1 MIWHPIATENAR
13 LPYSRAYG
21 EPRMKKEKSAARSR
35 RGDKSSKRGK
45 AEGRKRR
52 SEGRERRAS
61 GAGRR
66 RGAPKTGGGEG
77 TVSRA
82 RGGLGGSMSAS
93 HATRVLVIVAALAL
107 AYSFSLG
114 NDFVYDDRYV
124 ILENEVVTN
133 LDNLS
138 KAFGVQFYTGLN
150 YYRPLPLVS
159 FALEYRFWGADPLGY
174 HLTNLV
180 LLIGVSLA
188 LYFLLARLLG
198 RGRGWPACL
207 IALCACLHPAVSSV
221 GMALGARG
229 DLLCILFLLGAY
241 LGYAHGSKGGYAAAI
256 SLFAL
261 ALLSKETAVTF
272 PIVLLLMDLLRVT
285 SSATGKDGS
294 KEDSSGRGKTA
305 AGESAAGPAERRL
318 RLLRHA
324 PFWALLVGY
333 VALRSFALPELA
345 SEFTLD
351 PATTLKSY
359 LYLVQTALTPSLP
372 LAYEPFFK
380 DWFSWPRLGL
390 TLALI
395 VIAAVIWTT
404 TKLTVRRPIAFW
416 VVWGAIT
423 FLPTANIFGQETIY
437 DERYTVLPI
446 VGIVAG
452 IGLLIYYAGGR
463 ADAYRRLKL
472 GFCLAL
478 LAAFLAITMERG
490 KAWSDDVTFFTQWQ
504 SASPANPRPSHH
516 LGIVFWDKGNP
527 DLAHNLFAKAVELD
541 PEYVPSLNMLGL
553 SLYTKGQI
561 DEAIDY
567 YSRAVR
573 LDPNYGAAQFNL
585 ATAYYAKGEAA
596 KALPHYQAASVLD
609 PEWLE
614 ALYGTA
620 RCSHQLK
627 RYEDAVIYYRRVL
640 ELDPTVADAYFGL
653 SGVYEEMGL
662 PSQAVGLMRQGLRFA
677 PQDTVALR
685 RLEELLE
692 ESP

>member
-1 MIWHPIATENAR
+1 M
-13 LPYSRAYG
+13 SRT
-21 EPRMKKEKSAARSR
+21 R
-35 RGDKSSKRGK
+35 R
-45 AEGRKRR
+45 
-52 SEGRERRAS
+52 
-61 GAGRR
+61 
-66 RGAPKTGGGEG
+66 
-77 TVSRA
+77 
-82 RGGLGGSMSAS
+82 GLGGSVSAS
-93 HATRVLVIVAALAL
+93 HATRALVIVAVLTL

-124 ILENEVVTN
+124 ILGNEVVTN
-133 LDNLS
+133 PDNLS
-138 KAFGVQFYTGLN
+138 KAFGVQFYSGLN

-159 FALEYRFWGADPLGY
+159 FALEYRLWGTNPLGY
-174 HLTNLV
+174 HLTNLIFLV
-180 LLIGVSLA
+180 GISLA

-198 RGRGWPACL
+198 RGREWVACL
-207 IALCACLHPAVSSV
+207 IALCACLHPAVSSI

-229 DLLCILFLLGAY
+229 DLLCLLFLLGAY
-241 LGYAHGSKGGYAAAI
+241 LGYANGSKGGYAAAI
-256 SLFAL
+256 VLFGL

-285 SSATGKDGS
+285 PSVTRKDGA
-294 KEDSSGRGKTA
+294 KEDSSGREKPA
-305 AGESAAGPAERRL
+305 AGEKGAGPAKRRL

-324 PFWALLVGY
+324 PFWALLAGY
-333 VALRSFALPELA
+333 VALRSLALPELA

-359 LYLVQTALTPSLP
+359 LYLIQTALIPSVS
-372 LAYEPFFK
+372 LAYEPFFH

-390 TLALI
+390 TVALI
-395 VIAAVIWTT
+395 VIAAIIWTT
-404 TKLTVRRPIAFW
+404 TRRPLRRPIGFW
-416 VVWGAIT
+416 LAWGAIT
-423 FLPTANIFGQETIY
+423 FLPTANILGQETIY

-446 VGIVAG
+446 LGIVAG

-463 ADAYRRLKL
+463 TDTYRRLKV

-478 LAAFLAITMERG
+478 LAAFFAITMERG
-490 KAWSDDVTFFTQWQ
+490 RAWRDDVTFFTQWQ
-504 SASPANPRPSHH
+504 SASTANPRPRHH
-516 LGIVFWDKGNP
+516 LGIVFWDKGSP
-527 DLAHNLFAKAVELD
+527 DLAHNLFMSAVELD

-561 DEAIDY
+561 DEAIEY

-585 ATAYYAKGEAA
+585 ATAYYAKGEVA

-620 RCSHQLK
+620 RCSHDLR

-662 PSQAVGLMRQGLRFA
+662 QSQAAGLMREGLRFA

-685 RLEELLE
+685 RLEGLLE
-692 ESP
+692 KSAEGGAVQGSQGP